1 LIFPIGIDAMA
12 SPPQDKTQSKSP
24 PPRLYLVTPPLD
36 DVAATTA
43 LLAPALGAAA
53 IAAVLLRLPAA
64 DERTLINRIRAIAP
78 LVQHRGAAL
87 LIDGRPDLVARA
99 GADGAHLGALA
110 AVPEA
115 IAALKPDRIVGA
127 GGLASRHDAMVAAEA
142 GADYVMF
149 GEPDAAGKRPSFEAI
164 RERVEWW
171 SEVFEIPCVAYVA
184 SLAEIPPLAAAE
196 FVALAPSILADPRG
210 PEAAVAEALQ
220 RLTAE
225 TDA

>member
-1 LIFPIGIDAMA
+1 MA
-12 SPPQDKTQSKSP
+12 SRPSDKTP
-24 PPRLYLVTPPLD
+24 ARRAPPRLYLVTPPLD
-36 DVAATTA
+36 DVATMTA
-43 LLAPALGAAA
+43 LLAPALAAA
-53 IAAVLLRLPAA
+53 DIAAVLLRLPAA

-78 LVQHRGAAL
+78 LVQDRGAAL

-99 GADGAHLGALA
+99 GADGAHLA
-110 AVPEA
+110 AIAAMQEA

-127 GGLASRHDAMVAAEA
+127 GDLASRHDAMVAAEA

-171 SEVFEIPCVAYVA
+171 SEVFEIPCVAYAA
-184 SLAEIPPLAAAE
+184 SLAEIPPLAGAE

-210 PEAAVAEALQ
+210 PGVAIAEALQ

>member
-1 LIFPIGIDAMA
+1 MA
-12 SPPQDKTQSKSP
+12 SRPSNKAPAGRAHL
-24 PPRLYLVTPPLD
+24 RLYLVTPPLD
-36 DVAATTA
+36 DVAAATA
-43 LLAPALGAAA
+43 LLAPALAAGD

-64 DERTLINRIRAIAP
+64 DERTLINRIRAVAP
-78 LVQHRGAAL
+78 LAQDRGAAL
-87 LIDGRPDLVARA
+87 LLDGRPDLVARA

-110 AVPEA
+110 ALPEA

-171 SEVFEIPCVAYVA
+171 SEVFEIPCVAYAA
-184 SLAEIPPLAAAE
+184 SLAEIPPLAVAE